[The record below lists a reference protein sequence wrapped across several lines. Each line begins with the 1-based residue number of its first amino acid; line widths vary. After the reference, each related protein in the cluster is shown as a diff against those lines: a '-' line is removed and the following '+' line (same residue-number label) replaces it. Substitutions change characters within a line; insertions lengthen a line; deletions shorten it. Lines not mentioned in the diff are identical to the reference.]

1 MLWRLGIIHNPQRP
15 CHNAHFSP
23 FCGRCG
29 NTTGSQCRLQTPLA
43 VLRLKRTLHTAHIS
57 PFCGRCGNMA
67 EGQCRLEMPLKVLR
81 QNRTL
86 HNAHISPF
94 CGRCGNTAAAPRR
107 QHHGSTATAT
117 RRNMEVHDRISG
129 RNFSSG
135 KDFPQQF
142 FSRFSYLCCIIITK

>member
-1 MLWRLGIIHNPQRP
+1 MFRKTTSAFSFPHF
-15 CHNAHFSP
+15 HTAHISP

-43 VLRLKRTLHTAHIS
+43 ALRQNRTLHTAHIS
-57 PFCGRCGNMA
+57 PFYGRCGNTT
-67 EGQCRLEMPLKVLR
+67 GSQYRLQTPLAALR
-81 QNRTL
+81 QKPPL
-86 HNAHISPF
+86 HNAHFSPF

-107 QHHGSTATAT
+107 QHHGGIATAT